1 MEAIGY
7 EWGAP
12 SYLEAISPDD
22 AAQNALASR
31 FSWYGGSFND
41 PKSQGGQTYQYGD
54 MNGMVYPVQVEWK
67 IGPTLLHGISLR
79 LNLVF
84 HQHMVDT
91 IRTRPFTTTAR

>member
-12 SYLEAISPDD
+12 SYLEDISPDD

-54 MNGMVYPVQVEWK
+54 MNGMVYPVRGGMEDWAYAA
-67 IGPTLLHGISLR
+67 SR
-79 LNLVF
+79 LAEL
-84 HQHMVDT
+84 
-91 IRTRPFTTTAR
+91 